1 MSAYLIDTHVFV
13 WLQTDR
19 TRLSATTVDALADPA
34 NDVRLSIAG
43 VLELFDKYAKR
54 GGTGL
59 DHVLAHGAKALAAD
73 IDEAGV
79 ELLPVTIEHAAAMRG
94 LPLHHRDPFDRVLI
108 AQAVVDGMTLVS
120 ADRAFDR
127 YVELSLLRP

>member
-19 TRLSATTVDALADPA
+19 TRLRTETLAALADPA

-59 DHVLAHGAKALAAD
+59 DHVLAHGAKALAD
-73 IDEAGV
+73 DLDEAGV
-79 ELLPVTIEHAAAMRG
+79 SLAPVTIEHAAALRG
-94 LPLHHRDPFDRVLI
+94 LPMHHRDPFDRVLI
-108 AQAVVDGMTLVS
+108 AQAVVDGMILVS

-127 YVELSLLRP
+127 YDRLSLLRP